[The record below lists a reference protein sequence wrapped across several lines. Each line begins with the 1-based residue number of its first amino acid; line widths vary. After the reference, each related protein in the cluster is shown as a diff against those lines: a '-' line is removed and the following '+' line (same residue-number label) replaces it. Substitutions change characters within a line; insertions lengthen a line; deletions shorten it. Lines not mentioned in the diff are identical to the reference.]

1 MFRFHSHDLLRPTLT
16 AAIRVALAILVAV
29 NLTLTTA
36 GAVLAQTGFP
46 GIGRVA
52 TEKELRAWDIDVRPD
67 FKGLP
72 AGSGSV
78 SQGQDVWESKCSSCH
93 GVFGESNEIF
103 TPIVGG
109 TTKND
114 IKTGRVARLVDEAY
128 PQRTTMMKLPT
139 LSTLWDYINRA
150 MPWNKPKSLTVD
162 EVYAVTAFIL
172 NLADVIP
179 ENYVL
184 SDKNIA
190 QVQQMLPNRNGVTW
204 KHSLWPGKSEAG
216 SSKPE
221 AGSGKPEA
229 GSGKPDIQGTSCMVN
244 CPTEAKVQSFL
255 PEYALDSHG
264 NLAEQN
270 RLVGAQRGAKTVN
283 LVVANATG
291 AAAGAIST
299 DARAAGAAAMGAG
312 NANSSAL
319 LAKHGCVACHAMD
332 SKILGPSFKEI
343 AKRYTGQADAIEHLS
358 GRIKAGGSGIWG
370 VIPMPAQAL
379 PESDA
384 KLIAQWLTTGV
395 SK

>member
-1 MFRFHSHDLLRPTLT
+1 MFRFPDCGRFSPKVPVKSGVARSIRLARSLVRASVLVI
-16 AAIRVALAILVAV
+16 AAIAAFTFTNTGVAF
-29 NLTLTTA
+29 
-36 GAVLAQTGFP
+36 AQTGFP
-46 GIGRVA
+46 GIGREA

-78 SQGQDVWESKCSSCH
+78 TQGQDVWEAKCASCH

-103 TPIVGG
+103 TPIIGG
-109 TTKND
+109 TTKDD
-114 IKTGRVARLVDEAY
+114 IRSGRVTRLTDEAY
-128 PQRTTMMKLPT
+128 PQRTTLMKVPT

-172 NLADVIP
+172 NLAEVIP

-190 QVQQMLPNRNGVTW
+190 QVQQMLPNRNGVTM
-204 KHSLWPGKSEAG
+204 KHAMWPGKSDLTIA
-216 SSKPE
+216 KT
-221 AGSGKPEA
+221 
-229 GSGKPDIQGTSCMVN
+229 DIQGSNCMVK

-255 PEYALDSHG
+255 PDYARDAHG

-270 RLVGAQRGAKTVN
+270 RLVGAQRGANTVN
-283 LVVANATG
+283 PAAANAKAVAVG
-291 AAAGAIST
+291 AGAAGAT
-299 DARAAGAAAMGAG
+299 AASAG
-312 NANSSAL
+312 SANSPAL
-319 LAKHGCVACHAMD
+319 LAKHGCVACHAID
-332 SKILGPSFKEI
+332 SKVLGPSFKDV
-343 AKRYTGQADAIEHLS
+343 AKRYAGQADAVEHLS
-358 GRIKAGGSGIWG
+358 ERIKAGGSGIWG

-384 KLIAQWLTTGV
+384 KLIAQWLATGAN
-395 SK
+395 K